1 MRLIGGRGTAGR
13 YHRDQRFTMI
23 VSGTASVTPLAPSTQ
38 LQNKDRGISS
48 RCDRTDKDPARKGI
62 RDERLEA
69 RVTKEQKALFVRA
82 AELQGRSLTDFLVAS
97 AQEAAMKA
105 VCRHGAMRLSERERQ
120 AFVSALLNPPSPA
133 RALENAGKRYRERTR
148 G

>member
-1 MRLIGGRGTAGR
+1 ML
-13 YHRDQRFTMI
+13 
-23 VSGTASVTPLAPSTQ
+23 
-38 LQNKDRGISS
+38 
-48 RCDRTDKDPARKGI
+48 RTDKDPARKGI

-105 VCRHGAMRLSERERQ
+105 VRKHGAMRLSERERQ
-120 AFVSALLNPPSPA
+120 AFVSALHNPPSPA
-133 RALENAGKRYRERTR
+133 RALENAGKRYRIPFADHPNRLFLPMGTIEQLFR
-148 G
+148 